1 MININLNSE
10 RDGIISD
17 LLPDLTPLLDVMFM
31 LIVFLVLTTNAM
43 QMVFDIAL
51 PEDKE
56 NVLEVLS
63 ENDTIKITI
72 FSEGGNWAINKQTFV
87 DFAAFKAELMN
98 IYNNSKNKHVIVFGD
113 KSVTIDRLMELLT
126 FMRSKGIEAADI
138 VMK

>member
-1 MININLNSE
+1 MINVNSNSE

-31 LIVFLVLTTNAM
+31 LIIFLVLTTNAM
-43 QMVFDIAL
+43 QQVFDISL

-56 NVLEVLS
+56 DVLEVLS

-72 FSEGGNWAINKQTFV
+72 FAEGQQWAINEQKFD
-87 DFAAFKAELMN
+87 DFSAFKPELLN
-98 IYNNSKNKHVIVFGD
+98 AYKNSKKKHVIVFGD
-113 KSVTIDRLMELLT
+113 KSATIDRLMELLT